1 MRTTKKYN
9 KSNIFNKIATSANN
23 GSKYKKTRKIKRGG
37 GIFDFFKSNK
47 TNNIQSNIPVASL
60 ASTTIQRT
68 KIVTGILMLST
79 IASDALSD
87 PTVLKVITG
96 IASTSIALAS
106 GGAVL
111 VGIAVITS
119 AWFVIKAKKQAYKGL
134 ILVMDELYLVLQKLS
149 DIVNV
154 SMHIAETY
162 GFPID
167 TRSVSTAM
175 GTIMNKFDEL
185 LDATTNT
192 DYAEI
197 KRNLSDYKKLK
208 KTFDNQANSVINA
221 VNNAQDGDDLNDPQ
235 KITLTIWTKIK
246 KSNIVTSAKQVIMFS
261 ASEFVKEL
269 NESVAYLALHVAGL
283 SASFSITYMT
293 VVVQLLVSG
302 KMADLKTL
310 QEKVLNDN
318 NFHSM
323 LEAAFVIPL
332 MQALKSHNICVEK
345 DTKNTYVCDK
355 NFVDAAEN
363 ARLYMKSKLNN
374 TESVGNVFYTKM
386 KNLSKVVES
395 STKISSGHEATIFA
409 TTVNEAFKMDKSP
422 VSVTTSSEATTL
434 SPAASEATTLLQAA
448 APAASEATTLSPATS
463 EAPAASEATT
473 LLQAAA
479 PEATAAPEKTTLSP
493 AAAPAV
499 PEAVPAVPAVPEAVP
514 AVPALPEAEAT
525 MLAADRKA
533 TMLAADRKATMLAAD
548 RKATMLSARKA
559 TMLEPTMVPAP
570 KRAISI
576 TPTAAG

>member
-1 MRTTKKYN
+1 MRTKKKYN

-37 GIFDFFKSNK
+37 GIFDFFKSNNTNNIQSNK
-47 TNNIQSNIPVASL
+47 TNNIQSNIPIASL

-167 TRSVSTAM
+167 TRSVTTAM
-175 GTIMNKFDEL
+175 GTIMKKFDEL
-185 LDATTNT
+185 LDATTDN

-208 KTFDNQANSVINA
+208 QKFDNQANSVINA

-235 KITLTIWTKIK
+235 KITLTIWTRIK

-318 NFHSM
+318 SFHSM

-374 TESVGNVFYTKM
+374 TESVVNVFYTKM

-395 STKISSGHEATIFA
+395 STKISSVHEATIFA
-409 TTVNEAFKMDKSP
+409 TAVNEAFKNDKSS

-434 SPAASEATTLLQAA
+434 SPAA
-448 APAASEATTLSPATS
+448 ASEATT
-463 EAPAASEATT
+463 EVAPSVPEATT
-473 LLQAAA
+473 KAS
-479 PEATAAPEKTTLSP
+479 PEKTTILQASP
-493 AAAPAV
+493 PAVPEAAPAVQSAPETMEPITKTAPAV
-499 PEAVPAVPAVPEAVP
+499 PEA
-514 AVPALPEAEAT
+514 EAT
-525 MLAADRKA
+525 KA
-533 TMLAADRKATMLAAD
+533 I
-548 RKATMLSARKA
+548 
-559 TMLEPTMVPAP
+559 MLEPTILSAAPAKAKMLTQSMVPAP
-570 KRAISI
+570 ALAPRRAAVSKT

>member
-1 MRTTKKYN
+1 MRTKKKYN

-23 GSKYKKTRKIKRGG
+23 GSKYKKTRKMKGGG

-60 ASTTIQRT
+60 ASTAIQRT

-167 TRSVSTAM
+167 TRSVTTAM
-175 GTIMNKFDEL
+175 GTIMKKFDEL
-185 LDATTNT
+185 LDATTDN

-208 KTFDNQANSVINA
+208 QKFDNQANSVINA

-235 KITLTIWTKIK
+235 KITLTIWTRIK

-318 NFHSM
+318 SFHSM

-374 TESVGNVFYTKM
+374 TESVVNVFYTKM

-395 STKISSGHEATIFA
+395 STKILSVHEATIFA
-409 TTVNEAFKMDKSP
+409 TAVNEAFKNDKSS

-434 SPAASEATTLLQAA
+434 SPAASEATTEVAPSVPEA
-448 APAASEATTLSPATS
+448 TTEVAPAASEATTK
-463 EAPAASEATT
+463 AASEATT
-473 LLQAAA
+473 
-479 PEATAAPEKTTLSP
+479 K
-493 AAAPAV
+493 AAPAV
-499 PEAVPAVPAVPEAVP
+499 PEAAPALQSAPAVQSAPETMEAITKTAPAVPEA
-514 AVPALPEAEAT
+514 EAT
-525 MLAADRKA
+525 KA
-533 TMLAADRKATMLAAD
+533 I
-548 RKATMLSARKA
+548 
-559 TMLEPTMVPAP
+559 MLEPTILSAAPAKAKMLTQSMLPAP
-570 KRAISI
+570 ALAPRRAAVSKT

>member
-1 MRTTKKYN
+1 MRTKKKYN
-9 KSNIFNKIATSANN
+9 KSNICNKIAKAANN
-23 GSKYKKTRKIKRGG
+23 GSKYKKTRKMKGG

-167 TRSVSTAM
+167 TRSVTTAM
-175 GTIMNKFDEL
+175 GTIMKKFDEL
-185 LDATTNT
+185 LDATTDN

-197 KRNLSDYKKLK
+197 KRNLYDYKKLK
-208 KTFDNQANSVINA
+208 QNFDNQANSVINA

-318 NFHSM
+318 SFHSM

-374 TESVGNVFYTKM
+374 TESVVNVFYTKM
-386 KNLSKVVES
+386 TNLSKVVES
-395 STKISSGHEATIFA
+395 STKISSVHEATIFA
-409 TTVNEAFKMDKSP
+409 NTVNEAFKNDKSS

-434 SPAASEATTLLQAA
+434 SPAASEATTKATTEVAPSVPEATTEVAPA
-448 APAASEATTLSPATS
+448 APAAPASEATTK
-463 EAPAASEATT
+463 
-473 LLQAAA
+473 AA
-479 PEATAAPEKTTLSP
+479 PAAPEKTTLLQASP
-493 AAAPAV
+493 PAVPEAVQSAPAV
-499 PEAVPAVPAVPEAVP
+499 PEA
-514 AVPALPEAEAT
+514 EAT
-525 MLAADRKA
+525 KASEATIIAA
-533 TMLAADRKATMLAAD
+533 
-548 RKATMLSARKA
+548 ARKA
-559 TMLEPTMVPAP
+559 IMLEPTILSAAPTKAKMLTQSMVPAP
-570 KRAISI
+570 APAPIRAAVSKT